1 MLICEGFSEA
11 GMAGGTMV
19 KDTFIL
25 YVSQHLTA
33 YSSFIEFT
41 FDITFLTSHTR

>member
-1 MLICEGFSEA
+1 MLICEDFPEA
-11 GMAGGTMV
+11 GMAGDMMA
-19 KDTFIL
+19 KDIFIL

-33 YSSFIEFT
+33 YSSFVEFT